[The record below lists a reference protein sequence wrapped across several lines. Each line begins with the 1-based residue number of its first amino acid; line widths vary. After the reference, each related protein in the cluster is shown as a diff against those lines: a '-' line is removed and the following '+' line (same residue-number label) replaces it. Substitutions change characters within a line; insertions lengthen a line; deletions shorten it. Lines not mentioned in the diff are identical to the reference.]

1 MKRTTLLVLIATWLA
16 AVPACA
22 QTTPAPVTPPTPPN
36 PPVAPKPP
44 TPPTA
49 PAATIARDDPFGSG
63 NQLVIREF
71 APAMEKGSYLGVT
84 TSPVPAVLRDQLR
97 LRPGLGLV
105 VDFVRAE
112 SPAAAAGLRQNDI
125 LEKIDDQLLVS
136 NQQLAILVRMHKAG
150 DEVKL
155 SVIREAKPQSIA
167 VTLTEADVVPLEQ
180 LSRGGGDM
188 KAYDSALKF
197 LHAAQPVQIKPAP
210 GGALGGWQNMPAKMW
225 LPTEQNATYGVVW
238 SDKEHTFEI
247 SQERNKERHLVA
259 KDKAGK
265 VIFDGPIAT
274 DEQIDKL
281 PVEIREK
288 VKKIKVTRLEPPQA
302 TTTSPTYRTPLKSS
316 SKWGAPAAPAA
327 PAPMPGI

>member
-1 MKRTTLLVLIATWLA
+1 MKRTTLLVLIATWLT

-44 TPPTA
+44 PPPAPTRA
-49 PAATIARDDPFGSG
+49 PAAVRDDPFAPG
-63 NQLVIREF
+63 NQFVIREF
-71 APAMEKGSYLGVT
+71 APAMEKGNYLGVT

-105 VDFVRAE
+105 VDFVRPD

-155 SVIREAKPQSIA
+155 SVIREAKPQSIT

-180 LSRGGGDM
+180 LSRGGDM
-188 KAYDSALKF
+188 KAYDSALKL
-197 LHAAQPVQIKPAP
+197 LHSAQSMPAKTIP
-210 GGALGGWQNMPAKMW
+210 GGAFGGGGGWQNMPAKTW
-225 LPTEQNATYGVVW
+225 ASDQNATYGIVW

-247 SQERNKERHLVA
+247 SQDKEKERHLVA
-259 KDKAGK
+259 KDKSGK
-265 VIFDGPIAT
+265 VIFDGPIAN
-274 DEQIDKL
+274 DEQIEKL
-281 PVEIREK
+281 PPEIREK
-288 VKKIKVTRLEPPQA
+288 VKKIKVIRLEPPQS
-302 TTTSPTYRTPLKSS
+302 TTSPAFRNTLKSS
-316 SKWGAPAAPAA
+316 SKGSPTPA